1 MPPLPR
7 PSARSATAGSV
18 DVRPTR
24 RFLDFVADSRY
35 LPAWVFLATTGCRRG
50 ECLGLRWGD
59 LGLDAAMAIISRQVT
74 TGDHELRIKELPKTQ
89 ARPHGPPRLGHRR
102 DARQPA
108 AMRASTRGGRSG
120 TEQPGQRIKRSTR
133 SGRSARLSLT
143 RAMNSSV
150 KAGTSVWS
158 QSIRPPGGWGSYSM
172 ASCTR
177 REISAFVKRSVR

>member
-74 TGDHELRIKELPKTQ
+74 TGDHELRIKELPKTK
-89 ARPHGPPRLGHRR
+89 RGHMVRL
-102 DARQPA
+102 D
-108 AMRASTRGGRSG
+108 
-120 TEQPGQRIKRSTR
+120 
-133 SGRSARLSLT
+133 
-143 RAMNSSV
+143 
-150 KAGTSVWS
+150 
-158 QSIRPPGGWGSYSM
+158 
-172 ASCTR
+172 
-177 REISAFVKRSVR
+177 